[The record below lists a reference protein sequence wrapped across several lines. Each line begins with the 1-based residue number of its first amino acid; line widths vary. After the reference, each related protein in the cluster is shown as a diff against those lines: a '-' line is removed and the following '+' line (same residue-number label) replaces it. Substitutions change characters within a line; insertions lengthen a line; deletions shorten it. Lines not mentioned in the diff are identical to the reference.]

1 MTAARMRIGVS
12 QCLLG
17 ENVRFDAGHKRNEYV
32 LLTLGKWFEFVPVC
46 PEMEIGLGT
55 PRESLRLVQLG
66 NQVRLVAPK
75 SASDHTATMLEYSKR
90 RAKQLESQRL
100 VGYVFKKDSPSCGME
115 RVRVY
120 ADAGMPN
127 KNGRGLYAAA
137 VIDLM
142 PALPV
147 EEEGRLGDPRLRE
160 NFVTRVF
167 AYSRWLALEEEGL
180 TRARLFR
187 FHEQHK
193 YVLMSHSQAG
203 LRELGHLLGSA
214 LKSSDTKALARRY
227 LAQFTTIM
235 SRVPTAKNHANTLYH
250 VAGYFTDQLDT
261 ADRAELVHM
270 IEQYH
275 KGHLPLIVPVTL
287 VRHYVRKYEV
297 PYLGDQ
303 VYLNPHPNEMML
315 LNHV

>member
-1 MTAARMRIGVS
+1 MTATRMRIGVS

-17 ENVRFDAGHKRNEYV
+17 ENVRFDGGHKRNEYV
-32 LLTLGKWFEFVPVC
+32 LTTLGQWFDFVPAC

-55 PRESLRLVQLG
+55 PRESLRLVQSG
-66 NQVRLVAPK
+66 SSVRMVAPK
-75 SASDHTATMLEYSKR
+75 SGSDHTATMVEYSR
-90 RAKQLESQRL
+90 HRAKRIESQHL

-120 ADAGMPN
+120 GEGAMPN
-127 KNGRGLYAAA
+127 KNGRGLFAAA
-137 VIDLM
+137 VMDLM

-167 AYSRWLALEEEGL
+167 AYSRWLALEHEGL

-193 YVLMSHSQAG
+193 YVLMAHSQAG

-214 LKSSDTKALARRY
+214 SKGSDTRALARRY
-227 LAQFTTIM
+227 LEQFTTVM
-235 SRVPTAKNHANTLYH
+235 SRVPTPKGHTNTLYH
-250 VAGYFTDQLDT
+250 VAGYFTDQLDGP
-261 ADRAELVHM
+261 DRAELVQM
-270 IEQYH
+270 IEQYR

-287 VRHYVRKYEV
+287 IRHYVRKYEV

>member
-17 ENVRFDAGHKRNEYV
+17 ENVRFDGGHKNNDYV
-32 LLTLGKWFEFVPVC
+32 VGTLGAWFDFVAVC

-55 PRESLRLVQLG
+55 PRESLRLVQSG
-66 NQVRLVAPK
+66 SQVRLVAPK
-75 SASDHTATMLEYSKR
+75 SGSDHTTKMREYSLR
-90 RAKQLESQRL
+90 RAKQIESQRL

-120 ADAGMPN
+120 GDAAMPN
-127 KNGRGLYAAA
+127 KNGRGLFAAA

-142 PALPV
+142 PALPT

-167 AYSRWLALEEEGL
+167 AYSRWLALEDAGL

-187 FHEQHK
+187 FHEEHK
-193 YVLMSHSQAG
+193 YVLMAHSQAG
-203 LRELGHLLGSA
+203 LRELGHLLGA
-214 LKSSDTKALARRY
+214 ARKGSDTAALARRY
-227 LAQFTTIM
+227 LERFTALM
-235 SRVPTAKNHANTLYH
+235 ARVPTPKSHANTLYH
-250 VAGYFTDQLDT
+250 VAGYFTGQLD
-261 ADRAELVHM
+261 APDRAELVQM
-270 IEQYH
+270 IEEYRE
-275 KGHLPLIVPVTL
+275 GRLPLIVPVTL
-287 VRHYVRKYEV
+287 IRHYVRKYAV
-297 PYLGDQ
+297 PYLADQ
-303 VYLNPHPNEMML
+303 VYLKPHPNEMML

>member
-1 MTAARMRIGVS
+1 MTPTRMRIGVS

-17 ENVRFDAGHKRNEYV
+17 ENVRFDGGHKRNEYV
-32 LLTLGKWFEFVPVC
+32 LTTLGKWFDFIPVC
-46 PEMEIGLGT
+46 PEMEIGLGA
-55 PRESLRLVQLG
+55 PRESLRLVQAG
-66 NQVRLVAPK
+66 SHVRMVAPK
-75 SASDHTATMLEYSKR
+75 SGADHTATMTEYSHR
-90 RAKQLESQRL
+90 RAKQIESQRL

-120 ADAGMPN
+120 GDGAMPH
-127 KNGRGLYAAA
+127 KNGRGLFAAA
-137 VIDLM
+137 VMDLM

-167 AYSRWLALEEEGL
+167 AYSRWLALEDEGL

-193 YVLMSHSQAG
+193 YVLMAHSQAG

-214 LKSSDTKALARRY
+214 RKGSDTRALARRY
-227 LAQFTTIM
+227 LEQFTTVM
-235 SRVPTAKNHANTLYH
+235 ARVPTPKGHTNTLYH
-250 VAGYFTDQLDT
+250 VAGYFTDQLD
-261 ADRAELVHM
+261 APDRAELVQM
-270 IEQYH
+270 IEQYR

-287 VRHYVRKYEV
+287 IRHYVRKYEV
-297 PYLGDQ
+297 PYLGEQ